1 MKNKSI
7 LAVVIISALA
17 WSCKVANT
25 CPTYAKGQNQSIEK
39 TSRR

>member
-7 LAVVIISALA
+7 LAVVIVSALA
-17 WSCKVANT
+17 WSCNAAKT

-39 TSRR
+39 PVRR